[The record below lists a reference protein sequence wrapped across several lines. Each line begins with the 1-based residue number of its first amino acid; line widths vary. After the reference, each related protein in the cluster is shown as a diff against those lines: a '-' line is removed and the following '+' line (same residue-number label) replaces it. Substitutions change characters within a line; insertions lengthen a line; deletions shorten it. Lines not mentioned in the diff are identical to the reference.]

1 MKRTS
6 ARRTATAVLAAGLA
20 FGVTVVAGVAPAS
33 AAVKTSKGGTTITTG
48 GTLNGGT
55 LNGGTLNGGTLN
67 GGTLNGGTLN
77 GGTLNGGTLNGG
89 TLN

>member
-1 MKRTS
+1 MSSTF
-6 ARRTATAVLAAGLA
+6 ARRSCTAVLALGLA
-20 FGVTVVAGVAPAS
+20 LVAGAAPAS
-33 AAVKTSKGGTTITTG
+33 AAVKITKDGTAVVYG

>member
-1 MKRTS
+1 MSHTPV
-6 ARRTATAVLAAGLA
+6 RRTATAVLAAGLV
-20 FGVTVVAGVAPAS
+20 FGVTLVAGVAPAS
-33 AAVKTSKGGTTITTG
+33 AAVKISKTGTAVVYG

-77 GGTLNGGTLNGG
+77 GGTLN
-89 TLN
+89 